1 MPPIGETLREARL
14 RRSVDIAEV
23 SASTKIRTKYL
34 RALETE
40 EFDQL
45 PGPTYVRTFLRTY
58 AEYLGLDPHLLVEEY
73 RTRYPGQ
80 GDEEPMTP
88 FAPPPSGRRA
98 REAEPAEAAAG
109 FVLRHDRPGAS
120 ARWQR
125 PWWSRSSSSSSWS
138 ACSPSPSRTPAR
150 WPGARP
156 RRPAPTTSE
165 GGGKTEKEKPE
176 KAPDPKKV
184 ELAVSPD
191 GPTYLCVDDGA
202 GNIVFEDTIDKP
214 KTFTGK
220 IVRINMG
227 RAAGTV
233 EANGEVVKI
242 PEGPDPV
249 GYEFT
254 PGKSKPLPIGERPC
268 A

>member
-58 AEYLGLDPHLLVEEY
+58 AEYLGLDAHLLVEEY
-73 RTRYPGQ
+73 RTQHQ
-80 GDEEPMTP
+80 GPTEDEPITP
-88 FAPPPSGRRA
+88 FAPPPGGRRA
-98 REAEPAEAAAG
+98 REGGGLRPPPRPPGGVGTIAAG
-109 FVLRHDRPGAS
+109 LAVAIILVFLLIGVFTDPEPSRVQPTAPPAS
-120 ARWQR
+120 A
-125 PWWSRSSSSSSWS
+125 
-138 ACSPSPSRTPAR
+138 PA
-150 WPGARP
+150 
-156 RRPAPTTSE
+156 TTATK
-165 GGGKTEKEKPE
+165 GGKAERPKPP
-176 KAPDPKKV
+176 KVNPDKV
-184 ELAVSPD
+184 ELSIAPD

-202 GNIVFEDTIDKP
+202 GNVVFEDTIDKT
-214 KTFTGK
+214 KTFSGK
-220 IVRINMG
+220 VLRINMG

-233 EANGEVVKI
+233 KNGGDLVKI

-254 PGKSKPLPIGERPC
+254 PGKTRPLADGDRPC
-268 A
+268 Q

>member
-98 REAEPAEAAAG
+98 REGSGGGVRGLRPPPRPPGGIGTVAAG
-109 FVLRHDRPGAS
+109 LVVAIVVVFLLVGVFTEPEPDGGSLVGGQTTAP
-120 ARWQR
+120 
-125 PWWSRSSSSSSWS
+125 PP
-138 ACSPSPSRTPAR
+138 PS
-150 WPGARP
+150 
-156 RRPAPTTSE
+156 TSKSD
-165 GGGKTEKEKPE
+165 GKTEEEKPE
-176 KAPDPKKV
+176 KKPDPKKV

-191 GPTYLCVDDGA
+191 GPTYICVDDGA
-202 GNIVFEDTIDKP
+202 GNIVFQETIDKP

-220 IVRINMG
+220 TVRINMG

-233 EANGEVVKI
+233 EANGELVKI

-254 PGKSKPLPIGERPC
+254 PGKSKPIPLGERPC